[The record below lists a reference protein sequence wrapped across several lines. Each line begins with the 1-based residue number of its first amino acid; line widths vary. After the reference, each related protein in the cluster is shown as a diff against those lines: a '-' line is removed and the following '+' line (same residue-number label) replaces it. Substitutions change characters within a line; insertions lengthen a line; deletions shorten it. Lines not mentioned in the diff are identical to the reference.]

1 MVSIEC
7 VSLGRA
13 KFNQKKVFN
22 WNYIMKSKNINI
34 YFLLILSI
42 ITFSCG
48 EKDEPG
54 DNTYYTEW
62 TSVGDGL
69 SSDVTKNVLTEF
81 VGSTN
86 CPYCPEQDALLL
98 SYFDSGHEN
107 YVGSAITNKWFLV
120 NYHTYHPSMWD
131 PMYLFLRGDN
141 VEIDYCYVRFGD
153 GYGGGIWYN
162 IGGVPT
168 IYTNGSYSSV
178 NPEMA
183 VAPMA
188 ESTPLSISLDGTT
201 INGAEISI
209 LISISSSRDMTASD
223 SLHLFIAATLD
234 DVDYTGANGEPH
246 HQDVFLGWINDGLS
260 GELLALGHEEV
271 ARTYSWTMPS
281 NWPQNDYET
290 SWSQVEYDVSNLA
303 VVAFI
308 QNKYTKE
315 VVQVA
320 GAH

>member
-1 MVSIEC
+1 
-7 VSLGRA
+7 
-13 KFNQKKVFN
+13 
-22 WNYIMKSKNINI
+22 MKSKNINI

-48 EKDEPG
+48 EKDEPE

-69 SSDVTKNVLTEF
+69 SANVTKNVLTEF

-141 VEIDYCYVRFGD
+141 EETDYCYVRFGD
-153 GYGGGIWYN
+153 GYGTGTWYN
-162 IGGVPT
+162 VGGVPT
-168 IYTNGSYSSV
+168 VYTNGSNSFI
-178 NPEMA
+178 NPDMA
-183 VAPMA
+183 VTPMA
-188 ESTPLSISLDGTT
+188 ESTPLQMSLDGSKIDGMDVTVRV
-201 INGAEISI
+201 
-209 LISISSSRDMTASD
+209 SISSSLDMTSSD
-223 SLHLFIAATLD
+223 SLCLFIAATMD
-234 DVDYTGANGEPH
+234 NVDYTGYNGEPH
-246 HQDVFLGWINDGLS
+246 HQDVFLGWINEGLS
-260 GELLALGHEEV
+260 GELLSLGNEEV

-281 NWPQNDYET
+281 NWPQNNYET
-290 SWSQVEYDVSNLA
+290 TWSQVEWDPANLA

-308 QNKYTKE
+308 QNKYTRE
-315 VVQVA
+315 ILQVA
-320 GAH
+320 GTD